1 MFKTALREGIERAQE
16 GLRRARGE
24 GLPDEESAHAARLL
38 DLVDRAESNGPSR
51 SAWRIPPSERKERI
65 TRAKVSCLR
74 SSTTSAARKRA
85 RSLI

>member
-1 MFKTALREGIERAQE
+1 MRLFNNLPIALKILMALGLMTILAVALAAGSVRELSRLNEVTQKLSKDDARSLYLASAANERM
-16 GLRRARGE
+16 
-24 GLPDEESAHAARLL
+24 
-38 DLVDRAESNGPSR
+38 
-51 SAWRIPPSERKERI
+51 